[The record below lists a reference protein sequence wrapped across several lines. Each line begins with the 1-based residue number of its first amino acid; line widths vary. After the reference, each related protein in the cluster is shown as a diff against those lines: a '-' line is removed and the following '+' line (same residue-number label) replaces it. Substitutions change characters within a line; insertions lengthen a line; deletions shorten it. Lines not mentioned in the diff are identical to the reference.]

1 MDSNEHAAVIQF
13 KNSDMLVFELAIDL
27 KRFDYK
33 VFFPQSE
40 SSGLYLQEKT
50 VNQINGPKYLSYKLG
65 CPELLFDADLI
76 SKNSTIFV
84 DA

>member
-27 KRFDYK
+27 KRFNYK
-33 VFFPQSE
+33 IFFPQSE

-50 VNQINGPKYLSYKLG
+50 VNQI
-65 CPELLFDADLI
+65 
-76 SKNSTIFV
+76 
-84 DA
+84 